1 MSRWIQNFL
10 IAIVGVLSIAC
21 SVAGNNDRLV
31 YKFENDEFIL
41 EKECVSVLKVGNSE
55 FKNRHFL
62 WIELKKNANCS
73 DKLNELFMRNVSK
86 SFSLFFNE
94 IEVSSPSS
102 IWTEMMT
109 EKSYAQ
115 PVLNEIIL
123 QSIINAYKNKGAI
136 I

>member
-62 WIELKKNANCS
+62 WIELKRM
-73 DKLNELFMRNVSK
+73 LIV
-86 SFSLFFNE
+86 
-94 IEVSSPSS
+94 
-102 IWTEMMT
+102 
-109 EKSYAQ
+109 Q
-115 PVLNEIIL
+115 
-123 QSIINAYKNKGAI
+123 IN
-136 I
+136 